1 MANTAKQQL
10 IDRINRLHSDLREY
24 KAAQTNPPIWMNTKA
39 LAIAIESIEI
49 EISQLE
55 AILEAL
61 PYNTYMHEIRSL
73 D

>member
-10 IDRINRLHSDLREY
+10 IDRINRLDLDLREY
-24 KAAQTNPPIWMNTKA
+24 KTAQANPPIWMNTKA

-55 AILEAL
+55 AILDAL
-61 PYNTYMHEIRSL
+61 LRNTSTP
-73 D
+73 